1 MKKMEEVKKRLSLSL
16 YFMLFVVLTF
26 FSSAKLSAQSKEV
39 AAANQR
45 TAERCLKLAEN
56 CLAGNDWKNALSNA
70 ELGLSYDESISDLIY
85 IKALSQSNLNYPRAQ
100 ILETIR
106 GAFEKDKWLNYNK
119 NGARILYA
127 DLLSEVG
134 EYEQSMS
141 ILNEKPLIYNADSEF
156 IRIKN
161 YYRMGTY
168 ESISLA
174 RSRLSNARKI
184 FPQDG
189 RFAQI
194 FFMFEMLYMNHSLL
208 TEGTYEIP
216 ELVKTLASAYIIK
229 LPDYDAS
236 DIGKSDTQII
246 ALMFA
251 QGEEQQRLLKAVGQ
265 INNNSPLYA
274 LAALRAG
281 IISEENAYN
290 LFFESSN
297 NIYSLNI
304 LESFALLINNPGLRD
319 NFRQRLNSFSGI
331 LYIDEDLDL
340 RNELVIEY
348 DRGRARNVKY
358 DENNDQ
364 ILEMNVICDFG
375 TPVSIDY
382 EKEDIF
388 LEYDIFPSVHQI
400 NLNKKQS
407 YFYFLND
414 DFNYNPFE
422 MKKNELF
429 SYFGADFYI
438 PYPIEESK
446 LPDETA
452 LAQKASS
459 IELPTQERYDS
470 KVIYTMF
477 EGRPVFANFR
487 VTERKYAYSTIETG
501 LPFVRYVDYDGDNV
515 FETAETFNF
524 TQNDD
529 YPDQYYDSLIKKI
542 FGDNA
547 FSKSIYLQK
556 IEIDRNSDTIVEY
569 KEEFLPKNGKI
580 SYWDDDGNGICD
592 YQYIRYPDDDS
603 NVLKEEAIFY
613 TSNGLE
619 SVLIAFE
626 NEVPV
631 LIRYNENEYKVIKG
645 YRKNYYWISEIGT
658 IEQEEKIIAQAGT
671 NLVNGEVNIVQISED
686 ERFTIIRVDSN
697 FYLKKIEYNE

>member
-1 MKKMEEVKKRLSLSL
+1 MRKIKQVKKMPSRSV
-16 YFMLFVVLTF
+16 YFMFFVVLAV

-39 AAANQR
+39 AGANQR

-85 IKALSQSNLNYPRAQ
+85 IKALSQSNLSYPRAQ
-100 ILETIR
+100 ILNTIQE
-106 GAFEKDKWLNYNK
+106 AFVKDKWLNYNK

-134 EYEQSMS
+134 EYELSMS
-141 ILNEKPLIYNADSEF
+141 VLNEKPLIYNADSEF

-168 ESISLA
+168 ESINLA
-174 RSRLSNARKI
+174 RSRLSSARKI
-184 FPQDG
+184 YPQDS

-194 FFMFEMLYMNHSLL
+194 FFMFEMLFMNHSLL
-208 TEGTYEIP
+208 TDGTYEIP

-229 LPDYDAS
+229 LPDYDS
-236 DIGKSDTQII
+236 VNTDTQII

-251 QGEEQQRLLKAVGQ
+251 EGEQQQRLLKAVGQ
-265 INNNSPLYA
+265 INKNSPLYA

-297 NIYSLNI
+297 NIYPLNI
-304 LESFALLINNPGLRD
+304 LESFALLINNGGLRD
-319 NFRQRLNSFSGI
+319 NFRSRLNSFTGI
-331 LYIDEDLDL
+331 LYIDQDLDL

-348 DRGRARNVKY
+348 DRGRARTVKY
-358 DENNDQ
+358 DKNNDQ
-364 ILEMNVICDFG
+364 ILEMNIACDFG
-375 TPVSIDY
+375 APVSINF
-382 EKEDIF
+382 ENEDIF
-388 LEYDIFPSVHQI
+388 LEYDIYPSVHQV

-407 YFYFLND
+407 YFYFLNS

-438 PYPIEESK
+438 PYPIDEIVIPEENY
-446 LPDETA
+446 

-459 IELPTQERYDS
+459 IELPTEERYDS

-501 LPFVRYVDYDGDNV
+501 LPFIRYVDYDGDNV

-524 TQNDD
+524 TQTDD
-529 YPDQYYDSLIKKI
+529 YTDQYYDSLIKKI

-603 NVLKEEAIFY
+603 GVLREEAIFY
-613 TSNGLE
+613 ASNGLE
-619 SVLIAFE
+619 SVLIGFE

-645 YRKNYYWISEIGT
+645 YRNNYYWISEIGT
-658 IEQEEKIIAQAGT
+658 SEQEEKIIAQAGR
-671 NLVNGEVNIVQISED
+671 NLVNGEVNIVQTSED